1 MAIII
6 LSVIHFTFQAT
17 LRTMGKIR
25 LLLLISMIFFA
36 GCSSA
41 HNPVDPLEPFNR
53 NVYKFNDTI
62 DKAVVKPVAQGY
74 SAVMP
79 EFGKTMVSNFFYNLE
94 DVLVTTND
102 LLQFKFKQAL
112 SDGAR
117 FVVNSTVGVLGLFD
131 VATHAGLPKHNEDFG
146 QTLGKWGVGDGP
158 YLVLPIWGSS
168 TVRDSVGLYGDSLA
182 SPIFQI
188 DDMRTR
194 NQMYLVKGVSVRA
207 GLLDKEKVLDEAVI
221 DRYEF
226 IRDTYLLYRKNLV
239 YDGNPP
245 RARYDDEEIDDGSI
259 PLPNPPESG
268 VPAQDAASPT
278 DPSPGVAK

>member
-1 MAIII
+1 M
-6 LSVIHFTFQAT
+6 LSVTPFSFQPILKT
-17 LRTMGKIR
+17 IGKIR
-25 LLLLISMIFFA
+25 LPLLISIIFLA
-36 GCSSA
+36 GCTSA
-41 HNPVDPLEPFNR
+41 KNPIDPLEPFNR
-53 NVYKFNDTI
+53 NMYKFNDTL

-74 SAVMP
+74 NAVMP
-79 EFGKTMVSNFFYNLE
+79 EFGRTMVSNFFYNIE
-94 DVLVTTND
+94 DVIVTTND
-102 LLQFKFKQAL
+102 LLQFKLTQAL

-117 FVVNSTVGVLGLFD
+117 FIVNTTVGVLGLFD

-146 QTLGKWGVGDGP
+146 QTLGKWGIGDGP

-182 SPIFQI
+182 SPIFQL

-194 NQMYLVKGVSVRA
+194 NQLYLVKGVSVRA

-226 IRDTYLLYRKNLV
+226 LRDTYLLYRKNMV

-245 RARYDDEEIDDGSI
+245 RARYDDEELDDGGI
-259 PLPNPPESG
+259 PLPNPPASG
-268 VPAQDAASPT
+268 VPAQDTASPT
-278 DPSPGVAK
+278 DPASGIAK